1 MKSSSDFLAGST
13 LSGRLLSFLYHWG
26 PGILWVAGIF
36 VFSSRVHPLGP
47 LSRSGRSGLW
57 GRLAHVGEYAGLTVL
72 VYRAIFAAEAG
83 VLRAASASLGIALTC
98 AACDEVYQSTVAGRT
113 CSFVDIGYD
122 LVGML
127 MALGLILLW
136 RSFGVAR
143 GDNGTQIDT
152 NSVG

>member
-1 MKSSSDFLAGST
+1 MKSFSDFSAGST
-13 LSGRLLSFLYHWG
+13 FPARLLSFLYHWG

-36 VFSSRVHPLGP
+36 IFSSRVHPLGP

-72 VYRAIFAAEAG
+72 VYRGISAAG
-83 VLRAASASLGIALTC
+83 VGVLKAALASLGVALTC
-98 AACDEVYQSTVAGRT
+98 AACDEVYQGTVAGRT

-127 MALGLILLW
+127 MALGVILLW
-136 RSFGVAR
+136 RSFEIAR
-143 GDNGTQIDT
+143 GDDGTQI
-152 NSVG
+152 GGG

>member
-1 MKSSSDFLAGST
+1 MKSSSGFPAGST
-13 LSGRLLSFLYHWG
+13 LSDCLLAFLYHWG

-36 VFSSRVHPLGP
+36 IFSSRVHPLGP

-57 GRLAHVGEYAGLTVL
+57 GRIAHVGEYAGLTVL
-72 VYRAIFAAEAG
+72 VYRAISTTGVG
-83 VLRAASASLGIALTC
+83 VLKVALASLGVSLTC
-98 AACDEVYQSTVAGRT
+98 AACDEIYQSTVAGRT

-136 RSFGVAR
+136 RSFTIAR
-143 GDNGTQIDT
+143 GGNGTRMGVDL
-152 NSVG
+152 NR